1 MPKQPKPHPLDPTV
15 RPVHVIKR
23 PPSQTFSR
31 SEIMQPLARAPKSD
45 ATETGVRTPTV
56 VPIRTPTVTGA
67 VDTMKMRRRQGKA
80 L

>member
-1 MPKQPKPHPLDPTV
+1 MPKQPKPHPLDPTQ

-31 SEIMQPLARAPKSD
+31 AEIMQPLPPKPPILNFGD
-45 ATETGVRTPTV
+45 VTPIVTPIRQ
-56 VPIRTPTVTGA
+56 PIRTPIVPKLS
-67 VDTMKMRRRQGKA
+67 DFRKQGKV